1 MKILE
6 MIVSQVPFP
15 LVEALPASNDVGQ
28 TETEEGGAALTQ
40 LVLSDQ
46 VSLADLSKSAFGGAH
61 LSPNQMAAQTL
72 AKDAFEFKKQG
83 RLSEAAD
90 VIEEAL
96 NKWPEL
102 RHKYAAQVRL
112 WRCGIS
118 M

>member
-1 MKILE
+1 
-6 MIVSQVPFP
+6 MIVSQLPFP
-15 LVEALPASNDVGQ
+15 SVEALPESNDVGQ
-28 TETEEGGAALTQ
+28 TATEEGGAALTQ

-46 VSLADLSKSAFGGAH
+46 VSLADVSKSAFGGAH

-72 AKDAFEFKKQG
+72 AKDAFEFKTQG
-83 RLSEAAD
+83 RLSDAAD

-96 NKWPEL
+96 DTCSEL
-102 RHKYAAQVRL
+102 RQKYAAQVRL